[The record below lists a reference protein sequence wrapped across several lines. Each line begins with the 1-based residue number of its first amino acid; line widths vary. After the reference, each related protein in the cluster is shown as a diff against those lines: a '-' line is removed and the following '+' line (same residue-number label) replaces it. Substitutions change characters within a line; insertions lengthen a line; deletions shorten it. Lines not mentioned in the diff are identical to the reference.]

1 MGRLAA
7 INQCL
12 KLIERL
18 IKFCIDQDMVV
29 FSAVAHL
36 TGCLIQTHRNLLRGL
51 PTTVRQALGE
61 DLYRRRQDVDAHCL
75 LKDRTHLLSA
85 LPVDIK
91 KNALIRFDRL
101 FYGMS

>member
-1 MGRLAA
+1 M
-7 INQCL
+7 NQRL
-12 KLIERL
+12 KLVERL

-29 FSAVAHL
+29 FSVVAHL
-36 TGCLIQTHRNLLRGL
+36 TSCLIQTHQNLLRGL
-51 PTTVRQALGE
+51 PTAVRQTLGE

-75 LKDRTHLLSA
+75 LKGRTYLLSA

-91 KNALIRFDRL
+91 KNALVRFDRL